1 MGNKDR
7 VSRNIVGGRELLPE
21 DLSFMEQL
29 FFIFSFLLILTAI
42 MTISSTN
49 PIHSVF
55 WLVLVFIYTAAI
67 LLSMGLEFLG
77 LILVVIYVG
86 AITILFLFVVM
97 MLDILQLRKVS
108 PIGNI
113 TPVLFILF
121 GIVLSQVWFSLGKS
135 QVEIYTTSSFE
146 STSVLTDLQDLSL
159 LLYNEFTLPL
169 LLISLLLL
177 VAMIGAI
184 VLTLDLQH
192 ITRRQ
197 SLAEQHHRNDSWT

>member
-1 MGNKDR
+1 
-7 VSRNIVGGRELLPE
+7 
-21 DLSFMEQL
+21 
-29 FFIFSFLLILTAI
+29 
-42 MTISSTN
+42 
-49 PIHSVF
+49 
-55 WLVLVFIYTAAI
+55 
-67 LLSMGLEFLG
+67 MGLEFLG

-97 MLDILQLRKVS
+97 MLDILQLRKIS

-121 GIVLSQVWFSLGKS
+121 GVLLTQVWFFLGKS
-135 QVEIYTTSSFE
+135 QVEIYNTSGFE
-146 STSVLTDLQDLSL
+146 STTTLTDLQDLSL
-159 LLYNEFTLPL
+159 LLYNEFALPL

-177 VAMIGAI
+177 VAMVGAI

-197 SLAEQHHRNDSWT
+197 SLAEQHHRNNS

>member
-1 MGNKDR
+1 
-7 VSRNIVGGRELLPE
+7 
-21 DLSFMEQL
+21 
-29 FFIFSFLLILTAI
+29 

-55 WLVLVFIYTAAI
+55 WLVLVFIYTAVI
-67 LLSMGLEFLG
+67 LLCIGLEFLG

-97 MLDILQLRKVS
+97 MLDIIQLRKIS

-113 TPVLFILF
+113 TPILFILF
-121 GIVLSQVWFSLGKS
+121 GVILSQVWFYLSKEGI
-135 QVEIYTTSSFE
+135 EIDVVSNFE
-146 STSVLTDLQDLSL
+146 SITVLTDLQSLSSV
-159 LLYNEFTLPL
+159 LYNEFTLPL

-177 VAMIGAI
+177 VAMVGAI
-184 VLTLDLQH
+184 VLTLDTQH

-197 SLAEQHHRNDSWT
+197 SLTDQHHRNNSWV